1 MTPEITYRD
10 AGVDLDAAR
19 RHTDN
24 IASLVAGG
32 VGFAGLMELPRMRDP
47 MIVGCT
53 DGVGTKVALAQR
65 LGRLDGLG
73 QDLVAMCVND
83 LVCTGATPLF
93 FLDYLAVG
101 RLDPDVAGRIVGGI
115 AAACR
120 SVGCALLGGETAEH
134 PGVVSDDHLDVAG
147 FACGLVE
154 RDEVL
159 GAHRI
164 VEGDHIVGIASSGIH
179 SNGFSLV
186 RALVDSGAL
195 APDPDLLLAPTR
207 LYVSDLTLLRQEG
220 VALHAAAHITG
231 GGLPENLP
239 RVFPDG
245 LRPAIVA
252 DAWERHPAIAAILAR
267 SACPRTT
274 HGRPSTWA
282 SECVSCCPRPT
293 RPGGHPDRRR
303 GADRARR
310 ARHGPAPWLS
320 ASPSRCSFRARDEP
334 AGHHRPP
341 PRAGG
346 LARRDRAGGD
356 LVADAQAVGRALR
369 PASARRSST
378 VTTTRTARRAI
389 VRSPTWSTRPTP
401 ALVVLAGW
409 MSILTPSFLDR
420 FPDRVINL
428 HPSIL
433 PAFPGM
439 HAIDEALAWGVRYT
453 GVTVHFADPE
463 VDGGPP
469 VLQEPVP

>member
-47 MIVGCT
+47 LIVGCT

-83 LVCTGATPLF
+83 LVCTGGTPLF

-164 VEGDHIVGIASSGIH
+164 VEGDRIVGIASSGIH
-179 SNGFSLV
+179 SNGYSLV

-207 LYVSDLTLLRQEG
+207 LYVSDLAVLRAEG
-220 VALHAAAHITG
+220 VHLHAAAHITG

-239 RVFPDG
+239 RVFPEG

-252 DAWERHPAIAAILAR
+252 DAWERPPAIAAILA
-267 SACPRTT
+267 T
-274 HGRPSTWA
+274 
-282 SECVSCCPRPT
+282 
-293 RPGGHPDRRR
+293 
-303 GADRARR
+303 GAV
-310 ARHGPAPWLS
+310 P
-320 ASPSRCSFRARDEP
+320 E
-334 AGHHRPP
+334 
-341 PRAGG
+341 
-346 LARRDRAGGD
+346 
-356 LVADAQAVGRALR
+356 ADA
-369 PASARRSST
+369 
-378 VTTTRTARRAI
+378 
-389 VRSPTWSTRPTP
+389 WSTFNMGIGMCLVLPEADAARAV
-401 ALVVLAGW
+401 AL
-409 MSILTPSFLDR
+409 
-420 FPDRVINL
+420 
-428 HPSIL
+428 
-433 PAFPGM
+433 
-439 HAIDEALAWGVRYT
+439 IDGAVPIGHVERGQGLVR
-453 GVTVHFADPE
+453 A
-463 VDGGPP
+463 
-469 VLQEPVP
+469 

>member
-1 MTPEITYRD
+1 VTPEITYRA

-65 LGRLDGLG
+65 LGRLEGLG

-101 RLDPDVAGRIVGGI
+101 RLDPDVAGRIVGAV

-120 SVGCALLGGETAEH
+120 SVGCTLLGGETAEH
-134 PGVVSDDHLDVAG
+134 PGVVNDDHLDVAG

-164 VEGDHIVGIASSGIH
+164 VDGDRIVGIASSGLH

-195 APDPDLLLAPTR
+195 APDPDLLLEPTR
-207 LYVSDLTLLRQEG
+207 LYVTDLARLREAG
-220 VALHAAAHITG
+220 VMLHAAAHITG

-252 DAWERHPAIAAILAR
+252 DAWERPPAIAAILATGVVPE
-267 SACPRTT
+267 ADAW
-274 HGRPSTWA
+274 STFNMGIGMCLVLPEA
-282 SECVSCCPRPT
+282 DAARAVELIDGAAVI
-293 RPGGHPDRRR
+293 GHVEAGEGLRR
-303 GADRARR
+303 G
-310 ARHGPAPWLS
+310 
-320 ASPSRCSFRARDEP
+320 
-334 AGHHRPP
+334 
-341 PRAGG
+341 
-346 LARRDRAGGD
+346 
-356 LVADAQAVGRALR
+356 
-369 PASARRSST
+369 
-378 VTTTRTARRAI
+378 
-389 VRSPTWSTRPTP
+389 
-401 ALVVLAGW
+401 
-409 MSILTPSFLDR
+409 
-420 FPDRVINL
+420 
-428 HPSIL
+428 
-433 PAFPGM
+433 
-439 HAIDEALAWGVRYT
+439 
-453 GVTVHFADPE
+453 
-463 VDGGPP
+463 
-469 VLQEPVP
+469 

>member
-1 MTPEITYRD
+1 MTPEITYRG

-83 LVCTGATPLF
+83 LICTGATPLF

-101 RLDPDVAGRIVGGI
+101 RLDPDVAGHVVGGI

-134 PGVVSDDHLDVAG
+134 PGVVSDDHLDMAG

-159 GAHRI
+159 GPHRV
-164 VEGDHIVGIASSGIH
+164 VEGDRIVGVASSGIH

-195 APDPDLLLAPTR
+195 SPDPDLLLEPTR
-207 LYVSDLTLLRQEG
+207 LYVSDLARLREAG
-220 VALHAAAHITG
+220 VAVHAAAHITG

-239 RVFPDG
+239 RVFPEG

-252 DAWERHPAIAAILAR
+252 DAWERPPAIAAILA
-267 SACPRTT
+267 T
-274 HGRPSTWA
+274 G
-282 SECVSCCPRPT
+282 VV
-293 RPGGHPDRRR
+293 
-303 GADRARR
+303 
-310 ARHGPAPWLS
+310 PA
-320 ASPSRCSFRARDEP
+320 
-334 AGHHRPP
+334 
-341 PRAGG
+341 
-346 LARRDRAGGD
+346 
-356 LVADAQAVGRALR
+356 ADAWSTFNMGIGMCLVLPEADAARALDL
-369 PASARRSST
+369 
-378 VTTTRTARRAI
+378 I
-389 VRSPTWSTRPTP
+389 VG
-401 ALVVLAGW
+401 AVLMG
-409 MSILTPSFLDR
+409 
-420 FPDRVINL
+420 RV
-428 HPSIL
+428 
-433 PAFPGM
+433 
-439 HAIDEALAWGVRYT
+439 ERGV
-453 GVTVHFADPE
+453 G
-463 VDGGPP
+463 
-469 VLQEPVP
+469 LQRG